1 MTTKQRESGVDM
13 VLVDTSVLI
22 AFLKGQS
29 SGKVSIFNEILSRDI
44 PFGISAIT
52 YQEVLQGARDEA
64 EFQTLKEYLSTQK
77 IYFLEESTS
86 IYEEAS
92 MLYFK
97 LRRKGITPRST
108 LDLLIAATAITN
120 NLALLHDDQDFD
132 TMAAH
137 IPELRIL
144 NSI

>member
-1 MTTKQRESGVDM
+1 M

>member
-1 MTTKQRESGVDM
+1 M

-22 AFLKGQS
+22 DFLKGQS
-29 SGKVSIFNEILSRDI
+29 SVKVSIFNEILSRDI

-52 YQEVLQGARDEA
+52 YQEILQGAKDEA

-86 IYEEAS
+86 IYEEAA
-92 MLYFK
+92 MLHFK

-120 NLALLHDDQDFD
+120 NLALLHDDRDFD

>member
-1 MTTKQRESGVDM
+1 M

-29 SGKVSIFNEILSRDI
+29 SVKVSIFNEILSRDI

>member
-1 MTTKQRESGVDM
+1 M

-22 AFLKGQS
+22 DFLKGQS
-29 SGKVSIFNEILSRDI
+29 SVKVSIFNEILSRDI

-52 YQEVLQGARDEA
+52 YQEILQGAKDEA